1 LKTYLKFYILLF
13 LIITA
18 CAKRG
23 TITGGAKDSIPPILN
38 SSLPKNFS
46 VDFKSKTVELNFD
59 EYVKLKNVDKELVIS
74 PPMKNSPEITP
85 SSASKRITIKLKDTL
100 LENTTYSLN
109 FGKSIEDNNEGN
121 PYQDF
126 KYIFSTGAFI
136 DSLTLG
142 GTIRDA
148 YDKKTDKNVSLMLY
162 EANSTYNDSIIYKQ
176 FPRYLTKTSDSSKV
190 FKFENLKAGT
200 YHLIGLKDGNEN
212 NKFDPKKE
220 KVAFLNQTISI
231 PNDTIFNLK
240 LFKDKIDFN
249 AFSPIQSSENNLV
262 MGYEGNPKGLE
273 VILKN
278 GTEIIPSITTK
289 IQDKDSVQ
297 IWHKS
302 KKIDSLIIIV
312 KNNLY
317 QKDYIT
323 KLKSLKK
330 DSLIINSL
338 QRSVLNFREKFTLK
352 STIPL
357 VKFDN
362 SKITLI
368 NKDSVAIKFTTEYD
382 QWNQELKFDF
392 QKEPNE
398 FYKLKILP
406 GAMVDYYDKEND
418 SLTYKFA
425 TKGTADYGNLI
436 LKLENV
442 KQFPIIVEL
451 IDKSEKIIATEYSE
465 NNAVIDFR
473 LVEPTY
479 FTVRIIYDA
488 NKNREWD
495 SGNYLKKEQ
504 PEEVIILPKGI
515 DVRANWDVEQ
525 TVNLS
530 N

>member
-1 LKTYLKFYILLF
+1 
-13 LIITA
+13 
-18 CAKRG
+18 
-23 TITGGAKDSIPPILN
+23 
-38 SSLPKNFS
+38 
-46 VDFKSKTVELNFD
+46 
-59 EYVKLKNVDKELVIS
+59 
-74 PPMKNSPEITP
+74 
-85 SSASKRITIKLKDTL
+85 
-100 LENTTYSLN
+100 
-109 FGKSIEDNNEGN
+109 
-121 PYQDF
+121 
-126 KYIFSTGAFI
+126 
-136 DSLTLG
+136 
-142 GTIRDA
+142 
-148 YDKKTDKNVSLMLY
+148 
-162 EANSTYNDSIIYKQ
+162 
-176 FPRYLTKTSDSSKV
+176 
-190 FKFENLKAGT
+190 
-200 YHLIGLKDGNEN
+200 
-212 NKFDPKKE
+212 
-220 KVAFLNQTISI
+220 
-231 PNDTIFNLK
+231 
-240 LFKDKIDFN
+240 
-249 AFSPIQSSENNLV
+249 
-262 MGYEGNPKGLE
+262 NPKGLE

-406 GAMVDYYDKEND
+406 GAMVDYYDKAND

-479 FTVRIIYDA
+479 FTVRIIYDT

-525 TVNLS
+525 TINLS